1 MVIERQPCVLVVED
15 EFLTALLVEEALAE
29 AGIRVLGPAAK
40 LDQAV
45 ELAGADG
52 VDAALLDVELAGGD
66 EVFPAAEV
74 LAERNIPFAFVSS
87 CPRDR
92 VEDRC
97 GARPMLSKPF
107 RDREVQALTAKLLRA
122 RRR

>member
-1 MVIERQPCVLVVED
+1 MMPERQACVLVVED

-29 AGIRVLGPAAK
+29 VGIRVLGPAAN

-52 VDAALLDVELAGGD
+52 VDAALLDVELSGGD

-87 CPRDR
+87 CDHIGDR
-92 VEDRC
+92 F

-107 RDREVQALTAKLLRA
+107 RDREVQALTAKLLRP